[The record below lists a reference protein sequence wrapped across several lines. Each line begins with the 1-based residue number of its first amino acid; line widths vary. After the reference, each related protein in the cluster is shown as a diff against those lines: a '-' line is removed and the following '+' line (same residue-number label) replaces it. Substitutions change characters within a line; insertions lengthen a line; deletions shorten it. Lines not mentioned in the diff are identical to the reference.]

1 MAENNVSL
9 AELREKSD
17 KKNRFVV
24 WLRKVWP
31 ALFDWKSLFWF
42 FWFIFVL
49 GIFWM
54 FYSFFFNSG
63 TQMYWWG
70 DYINQY
76 CNLAYGFWDVWHKF
90 FKTGVFELYS
100 TSTFFGTDNI
110 GSNAYYGLFDPFIF
124 VCVLLPRSL
133 IPQNMALATC
143 LKGCVGAFACRA
155 YLRYLGVSERG
166 SRIGGVA
173 FAFNG
178 YLNFMVGFPSTV
190 SVVAVSPLIL
200 LGIEKVIKDRKP
212 TILIFSLALMGLIS
226 FFFLVVFCIFGVLYA
241 LWRYFWTIKKRD
253 FKENMWVIGLGI
265 GSFAVGILLCAWVLL
280 PSIRESSLSPRIS
293 SVGAAYLAT
302 LEESLKGKDFVTAFS
317 LIFEIVGE
325 NPGRELQGLVSFLY
339 PTAGFTSLPLYG
351 AGYDSWTASLFVYTP
366 LAIFFF
372 GALISSIRNKRWDH
386 ILAFIICVTMV
397 FTIFPYYFFYA
408 FSGDGYGRWYIVLVP
423 IIIYY
428 ACSEFDRLKEEPR
441 WQLPIASVIELCVT
455 IVAWILVMEVIK
467 DHTFSSPNNL
477 TYYIG
482 SYSVP
487 NFNNGIDFEFI
498 VYYQI
503 ALVCLESVLM
513 AYFRDK
519 EFFWKMVIA
528 FVSIETIVCGNLSFA
543 TNGIYVYDSSFN
555 GGTKV
560 FAQQIDAVN
569 ELKEYDDGDYRL
581 YNDVAGSWKSNS
593 ASAVGFN
600 GSQVFHSLYNYG
612 LGDFLRQSHIIRD
625 EYYSTTYDGKRFVKS
640 TWSGQYSQKRLNFDT
655 VAGFKYYMIANEGY
669 SNWDDD
675 SVLYNVPMG
684 AECVVKTDKFRIFK
698 NPYCPD
704 LGFGVDTVYSLG
716 DQIQGN
722 IDASSP
728 NQTSYHNASDGWNEV
743 RGNEATYLDAAIVD
757 DGAVES
763 LPASITVSP
772 SARSNGGYTRV
783 YLSDPQLYVTVAGYG
798 YNAPDPASFLTD
810 PTKLVSGPKNLA
822 GTTSYPA
829 DDGKVVY
836 TPASGTYFNTDKNGS
851 YFEMRFSRGTGDVG
865 DSTRI
870 YFIGDTFDANGA
882 LKESNVTLNYEYH
895 SIDNTQGGELGGYDF
910 DDFYGFYAS
919 GLVKYV
925 VLCSKGVGYTA
936 MPSSKPVMYCLNK
949 SDIDAKYATLTDQEH
964 ALTDV
969 THSTDRFTCKT
980 AFSTSKFVT
989 THIGYDAGWKV
1000 TATKEDGTVET
1011 LTTYRVDGGLV
1022 GFIAPSGATSYVLQ
1036 YETPSLKTGFALST
1050 AGLIAYLTYEV
1061 AILAYGIRK
1070 QQKELNVDY
1079 WLRPRH
1085 GAKKKG
1091 TDPKDAPPSSSQA

>member
-1 MAENNVSL
+1 MAEGSVSL
-9 AELREKSD
+9 AELRQKSD

-70 DYINQY
+70 DYVNQY
-76 CNLAYGFWDVWHKF
+76 CNLAYGFWDVWNKF

-143 LKGCVGAFACRA
+143 LKGCVGALACRA
-155 YLRYLGVSERG
+155 YLGYLGISERG

-178 YLNFMVGFPSTV
+178 YLNFMVGFPSVV
-190 SVVAVSPLIL
+190 SVAAVAPLVL
-200 LGIEKVIKDRKP
+200 LGIEKVIKEKKP
-212 TILIFSLALMGLIS
+212 TILVFSLALMGLIS
-226 FFFLVVFCIFGVLYA
+226 FFFLVVFCIFGVIYA
-241 LWRYFWTIKKRD
+241 LWRYFWTLKKRSL
-253 FKENMWVIGLGI
+253 KENLWVIGLGI
-265 GSFAVGILLCAWVLL
+265 GSFAVGILLCSWVLI

-293 SVGAAYLAT
+293 SIGGAYLAT
-302 LEESLKGKDFVTAFS
+302 LIESFKGKDFATAFS
-317 LIFEIVGE
+317 MIFEIVGE
-325 NPGRELQGLVSFLY
+325 NPGRELQGLVSFVY

-386 ILAFIICVTMV
+386 IIAFILCLTMV

-441 WQLPIASVIELCVT
+441 WQLPVASVIELMVT
-455 IVAWILVMEVIK
+455 ILAWVLVVTIIQ

-482 SYSVP
+482 SYNVP
-487 NFNNGIDFEFI
+487 NNNNGMDFQFI
-498 VYYQI
+498 VYYQL

-513 AYFRDK
+513 VYFRDK
-519 EFFWKMVIA
+519 DYFWKVVIA

-555 GGTKV
+555 GGTKL
-560 FAQQIDAVN
+560 FSQQIEAVN
-569 ELKEYDDGDYRL
+569 ELKEFDDGDYRL
-581 YNDVAGSWKSNS
+581 YNDVGGSWKANS
-593 ASAVGFN
+593 ANAVGFN
-600 GSQVFHSLYNYG
+600 GSETFHSLYNYG
-612 LGDFLRQSHIIRD
+612 LSDFLRQSHIVRD
-625 EYYSTTYDGKRFVKS
+625 ESYGTTYGGKSFVRS

-655 VAGFKYYMIANEGY
+655 VAGFKYYMIQNEGY

-675 SVLYNVPMG
+675 SVLYNVPLG
-684 AECVVKTDKFRIFK
+684 AECVVKTNRFRIYQ

-704 LGFGVDTVYSLG
+704 LGFGVDTVYALG
-716 DQIQGN
+716 N
-722 IDASSP
+722 EEYLSEANP
-728 NQTSYHNASDGWNEV
+728 NQTFYHTPGGGWDEV

-757 DGAVES
+757 DGVVDQ
-763 LPASITVSP
+763 LPDSIIVSP
-772 SARSNGGYTRV
+772 SARSSSAFTRA
-783 YLSDPQLYVTVAGYG
+783 YLSDPQLYVTVNGYG
-798 YNAPDPASFLTD
+798 YNAEDPGSFLTD
-810 PTKLVSGPKNLA
+810 PSTLISGPNTITGK
-822 GTTSYPA
+822 TYPA
-829 DDGKVVY
+829 DNGKVVY
-836 TPASGTYFNTDKNGS
+836 SPASGTYFNTDKNGS
-851 YFEMRFSRGTGDVG
+851 YFEMRFPKGNSAVSN
-865 DSTRI
+865 STRI
-870 YFIGDTFDANGA
+870 YFIGDTFDSNGF
-882 LKESNVTLNYEYH
+882 LVDTNVALNYEYH
-895 SIDNTQGGELGGYDF
+895 SIDNTQGGELGGSSF
-910 DDFYGFYAS
+910 DDFYGFYAP
-919 GLVKYV
+919 GRVKYV
-925 VLCSKGVGYTA
+925 VLCAKGTGDVS
-936 MPSSKPVMYCLNK
+936 MPVSKPVMYYLDK
-949 SDIDAKYATLTDQEH
+949 GVIDAKYATLTDKEH
-964 ALTDV
+964 AVTDV
-969 THSTDRFTCKT
+969 THTTDRFTCRT
-980 AFSTSKFVT
+980 DFSTSKFVT

-1011 LTTYRVDGGLV
+1011 LTTYRLDGGLV
-1022 GFIAPSGATSYVLQ
+1022 GFIAPSGATSYVLL

-1050 AGLIAYLTYEV
+1050 IGMVAYLAYEI
-1061 AILAYGIRK
+1061 AILAYGVRQ

-1079 WLRPRH
+1079 WLRPRP
-1085 GAKKKG
+1085 GTKKKG
-1091 TDPKDAPPSSSQA
+1091 TDPTDVPPSSSPV